1 MSPDNISTAT
11 TTIGNTA
18 KIAVVAVWVR
28 CHSAAY
34 SRYVI
39 EGAALVHRVCATTA
53 VATQKL
59 ARRPSIRTITLS
71 LARTGTARHVGRT
84 ARDIETAT
92 RDWSRGRG

>member
-28 CHSAAY
+28 FHSEAY

-39 EGAALVHRVCATTA
+39 TGAALVHRVCATTA

-59 ARRPSIRTITLS
+59 ARRPSIRTVTLS
-71 LARTGTARHVGRT
+71 LPRKATARHGGRT
-84 ARDIETAT
+84 ARYTGTAS
-92 RDWSRGRG
+92 RDWNRGR